1 MALTAARAHH
11 VGSLIRPDRLLEAR
25 ARHQKGDI
33 DAAALRTVE
42 DACIAEVVRLQE
54 EEGFHVVSDGEFRRM
69 SWSHDFLY
77 GFDNVVPAEG
87 RLNVFFR
94 DADGRDTGIK
104 PAGIGIKGKLGR
116 SRPIQLDD
124 FSFLKSVARVTAK
137 VCIPSPTMLHFR
149 NGRRDIDPAAYPT
162 IEEFFDDAAR
172 CFAEEIDDLVAHG
185 LRFLQIDDP
194 NFGLLCDPRY
204 HDALREIGEDPEALI
219 DRYVALINAAL
230 ANVPPEVHVSIH
242 LCRGNG
248 TALGAASGG
257 YEPVAEALLGG
268 LNVDSFFLEYDDDRS
283 GDFAPLRFVAA
294 GKQVVLGLVTT
305 KRVTLEDRDTLRRRI
320 DAAAAYVPL
329 DRLSLSP
336 QCGFASGVRLGSR
349 RALDIEHQ
357 RAKLRL
363 VVETAHAVWG
373 SA

>member
-1 MALTAARAHH
+1 MIRTAVRAHH

-25 ARHQKGDI
+25 ARRQTGEL
-33 DAAALRTVE
+33 DAAAMKAIE
-42 DACIAEVVRLQE
+42 DACIEEVVRMQE
-54 EEGFHVVSDGEFRRM
+54 QEGLEVVTDGEFRRM

-77 GFDNVVPAEG
+77 GFDNVEPAEG

-94 DADGRDTGIK
+94 DADGRDTGVK
-104 PAGIGIKGKLGR
+104 PAGIGVKGKLGR
-116 SRPIQLDD
+116 SRPIQLAD
-124 FSFLKSVARVTAK
+124 FCFLRSIARATPK

-149 NGRRDIDPAAYPT
+149 NGRKDIDSAAYPT
-162 IEEFFDDAAR
+162 TEAFFVDVAQ
-172 CFAEEIDDLVAHG
+172 CFAAEIDDLVAHG

-204 HDALREIGEDPEALI
+204 HEALREIGEDASTLI
-219 DRYVALINAAL
+219 DRYVALINAVL
-230 ANVPPEVHVSIH
+230 ANVPPEVHTSIH

-268 LNVDSFFLEYDDDRS
+268 LNVDSFFLEYDDERS
-283 GDFAPLRFVAA
+283 GDFTPLRFLAA

-305 KRVTLEDRDTLRRRI
+305 KHAVLEDKDALRRRI
-320 DAAAAYVPL
+320 DAAARYVPL

-336 QCGFASGVRLGSR
+336 QCGFASGVRLGSK

-363 VVETAHAVWG
+363 VVETAHVVWG